1 MYLSRKYLGNKYTK
15 STNTVGY
22 QVVSVTSAFDAEGVG
37 SGPPPLTSN
46 YSTIICLKSYE
57 KTSYLVLILCMHGKI
72 SLHRRN

>member
-37 SGPPPLTSN
+37 SGPPPPSRVT
-46 YSTIICLKSYE
+46 T
-57 KTSYLVLILCMHGKI
+57 VLL
-72 SLHRRN
+72 SV